1 MNIDVIVLRY
11 SKKSEFIFP
20 IAFVQNLLIY
30 KVEATDSG
38 NLERLGEKYIATIMI
53 TLDLWNI

>member
-1 MNIDVIVLRY
+1 MLLRY
-11 SKKSEFIFP
+11 NKKSEFIFP